1 MFRPSLPKNGT
12 LSQSRP
18 RLDMFRPTRP
28 KLSMFRLC
36 STEQEHCD
44 QVRQGKSIST
54 KFDRGKTF
62 RPSSTEHFFRPRKN
76 VARCSIEEKRLDRG
90 IVSTEKNFDR
100 NKKTFRLCLT
110 EEKSFDRVRPMKFFD
125 RKKVITRIWV

>member
-1 MFRPSLPKNGT
+1 MFRLTRPKIGA

-36 STEQEHCD
+36 STEQEHFD

-62 RPSSTEHFFRPRKN
+62 RTSSTEHFFRPRKN
-76 VARCSIEEKRLDRG
+76 VALCSIEEKRLDRG
-90 IVSTEKNFDR
+90 IFSTERFGSGRGYVK
-100 NKKTFRLCLT
+100 
-110 EEKSFDRVRPMKFFD
+110 
-125 RKKVITRIWV
+125 